1 MPCPVREPRPTPP
14 DPARPAAPADP
25 EQRPAEAAHPPIPR
39 GLPGRIIESFPAL
52 GSPNYRRFLFASTIL
67 TVGSFMQQTAQG
79 WLVLEL
85 TNSPGLLGLT
95 GAVAGLPTLFL
106 AAFAG
111 VLVDRMDRKRL
122 LVAGNLINAT
132 FALALAILATTGLVQ
147 FWHVL
152 VLALFGGIALTIQ
165 MPAAQAVL
173 SSLVDRTAIGNAVAL
188 NSAQYNAFRIFA
200 PAVAGLFIA
209 AGSLA
214 LGFWVNAIAML
225 TVAALNAS
233 LAIPRNRFVGIVRPA
248 MWTELKDGVRYV
260 GANRVLATI
269 VLLPGVPAL
278 FVLNY
283 ITFFPIYARDI
294 LGVGPAGYGLL
305 TGAIGVGAVIGAMS
319 IAAFRPSGGSGRL
332 VLGGLGIVGVALATF
347 AVSRSLPLSMLALAL
362 LGTFQVSFYSTT
374 NTLIQVL
381 VPSRLRGRVLSL
393 YLLTSIGLIPIGNL
407 VAGAIAERLGV
418 EVVLAAGGLITVA
431 VVALVAFAE
440 PEVARL
446 RAAHL
451 SASAGE
457 A

>member
-1 MPCPVREPRPTPP
+1 
-14 DPARPAAPADP
+14 
-25 EQRPAEAAHPPIPR
+25 
-39 GLPGRIIESFPAL
+39 
-52 GSPNYRRFLFASTIL
+52 
-67 TVGSFMQQTAQG
+67 
-79 WLVLEL
+79 
-85 TNSPGLLGLT
+85 
-95 GAVAGLPTLFL
+95 
-106 AAFAG
+106 
-111 VLVDRMDRKRL
+111 VLVDRFDRKRL
-122 LVAGNLINAT
+122 LVAGNLINAA

-147 FWHVL
+147 YWHVII
-152 VLALFGGIALTIQ
+152 LAFVAGIALTIQ
-165 MPAAQAVL
+165 MPTAQAVL
-173 SSLVDRTAIGNAVAL
+173 SSIVDRTAIGNAVAL
-188 NSAQYNAFRIFA
+188 NSAQYNALRIFA

-225 TVAALNAS
+225 IVAALNAS
-233 LAIPRNRFVGIVRPA
+233 LSIPRDRATGIVRPA
-248 MWTELKDGVRYV
+248 MWTELKDGIRYV
-260 GANRVLATI
+260 ASNRVLATI

-332 VLGGLGIVGVALATF
+332 VLGGLGIVGVALTTF

-362 LGTFQVSFYSTT
+362 LGMFQVSFYSTT

-407 VAGAIAERLGV
+407 VAGTIAERFGV

-431 VVALVAFAE
+431 VVAVVAFAE

>member
-1 MPCPVREPRPTPP
+1 M
-14 DPARPAAPADP
+14 
-25 EQRPAEAAHPPIPR
+25 
-39 GLPGRIIESFPAL
+39 PGRIIQSFPAL
-52 GSPNYRRFLFASTIL
+52 GSPSFRRFLLASTIL

-85 TNSPGLLGLT
+85 TNSPALLGLT
-95 GAVAGLPTLFL
+95 GAVSTLPILFL

-111 VLVDRMDRKRL
+111 VLVDRMDRRRL
-122 LVAGNLINAT
+122 LIAANLCQAA
-132 FALALAILATTGLVQ
+132 FALTLAVLATTSLVEY
-147 FWHVL
+147 WHVL
-152 VLALFGGIALTIQ
+152 VLAFGAGIALTVQ

-173 SSLVDRTAIGNAVAL
+173 SSIVDRTAIGNAVAL
-188 NSAQYNAFRIFA
+188 NSAQYNLLRIGA

-214 LGFWVNAIAML
+214 LGFWVNAIAMV
-225 TVAALNAS
+225 TAAALNAS
-233 LAIPRNRFVGIVRPA
+233 LSIPRARVAGIVPPA

-260 GANRVLATI
+260 AANRVLATI
-269 VLLPGVPAL
+269 IVLPGVPAL

-319 IAAFRPSGGSGRL
+319 IATFRPSGGSGRL
-332 VLGGLGIVGVALATF
+332 VLGGLGIVGVALTTF
-347 AVSRSLPLSMLALAL
+347 AVSRSLPLSMLALAF

-381 VPSRLRGRVLSL
+381 VPARLRGRVLSL

-407 VAGAIAERLGV
+407 LAGTIAERFNV
-418 EVVLAAGGLITVA
+418 EVVLAGGGLITVA

>member
-1 MPCPVREPRPTPP
+1 M
-14 DPARPAAPADP
+14 
-25 EQRPAEAAHPPIPR
+25 HPPIPR
-39 GLPGRIIESFPAL
+39 GLPGRIIQSFPAL
-52 GSPNYRRFLFASTIL
+52 GSPGFRRFLLASTIL

-85 TNSPGLLGLT
+85 TNSPALLGLT
-95 GAVAGLPTLFL
+95 GAVSTLPILFL

-111 VLVDRMDRKRL
+111 VLVDRMDRRRL
-122 LVAGNLINAT
+122 LIAGNLSQAA
-132 FALALAILATTGLVQ
+132 FAFTLAVLATTGLVQ
-147 FWHVL
+147 YWHVL
-152 VLALFGGIALTIQ
+152 VLAFVSGISLTIQ

-173 SSLVDRTAIGNAVAL
+173 SSIVDRTAIGNAVAL
-188 NSAQYNAFRIFA
+188 NSAQYNLLRIGA

-225 TVAALNAS
+225 TAAALNAS
-233 LAIPRNRFVGIVRPA
+233 LSIPRDRLAGIVRPA
-248 MWTELKDGVRYV
+248 IWTELKDGVRFV
-260 GANRVLATI
+260 AANRVLATI

-278 FVLNY
+278 LVLNY

-319 IAAFRPSGGSGRL
+319 IATLRPSGGSGRL
-332 VLGGLGIVGVALATF
+332 VVGGLGIVGVALATF
-347 AVSRSLPLSMLALAL
+347 AVSRSLPLSMLALAV

-407 VAGAIAERLGV
+407 VSGAVAEQLGV
-418 EVVLAAGGLITVA
+418 EVVLAAGGVITVA
-431 VVALVAFAE
+431 IAGLVAFAE
-440 PEVARL
+440 PQVARL

>member
-1 MPCPVREPRPTPP
+1 MPGWIV
-14 DPARPAAPADP
+14 A
-25 EQRPAEAAHPPIPR
+25 
-39 GLPGRIIESFPAL
+39 SFPAL
-52 GSPNYRRFLFASTIL
+52 GSRDFRRFLIASMIL

-85 TNSPGLLGLT
+85 TNSAALLGLT
-95 GAVAGLPTLFL
+95 GAVAGFPTLFL

-122 LVAGNLINAT
+122 LIAGNIANAA
-132 FALALAILATTGLVQ
+132 FALALAVLATTGLVQ
-147 FWHVL
+147 YWHVL
-152 VLALFGGIALTIQ
+152 VLALLSGIALTIQ
-165 MPAAQAVL
+165 MPTAQAVL
-173 SSLVDRTAIGNAVAL
+173 SSIVDRTAIGNAVAL
-188 NSAQYNAFRIFA
+188 NSAQYNMLRILA

-214 LGFWVNAIAML
+214 LGFWVNAIAMV
-225 TVAALNAS
+225 TAAALNLS
-233 LAIPRNRFVGIVRPA
+233 ISIPRERFAGIVRPA
-248 MWTELKDGVRYV
+248 MWTELKDGVRFV
-260 GANRVLATI
+260 ASNRVLATI

-278 FVLNY
+278 LVLNY
-283 ITFFPIYARDI
+283 IIFFPIYARDI

-305 TGAIGVGAVIGAMS
+305 TGSLGVGAVIGALS

-332 VLGGLGIVGVALATF
+332 VVGGLGIVGVALATF
-347 AVSRSLPLSMLALAL
+347 AVSRSLPLSMIALAL

-407 VAGAIAERLGV
+407 VAGAIAEHLGV

-431 VVALVAFAE
+431 VAVLVALTE
-440 PEVARL
+440 PEVTRL